1 MLDLDGYKS
10 VIILSLITI
19 LFASPFTTAISHI
32 NLISRRFYRLFC
44 WYCSLLA
51 LPGSLL
57 SKVRLYTK
65 CANLLFLDWI
75 SEQPWLS
82 HTQGGERNYF
92 TVGWFSD
99 YKVNTEEAVLPLL
112 VAVVIHSVQKGKKE
126 LILHTPFSYSTRKS
140 FYKDNG
146 QNGTSL
152 QWVLVPVMK
161 S

>member
-92 TVGWFSD
+92 RESLISTTYF
-99 YKVNTEEAVLPLL
+99 TLL
-112 VAVVIHSVQKGKKE
+112 VERTWLFTKSRKRTTLQFKNRGLYFVLGLMMYIPLDKWKLVFCAAVQI
-126 LILHTPFSYSTRKS
+126 
-140 FYKDNG
+140 
-146 QNGTSL
+146 
-152 QWVLVPVMK
+152 
-161 S
+161 

>member
-99 YKVNTEEAVLPLL
+99 YKVNTEEAVL

-126 LILHTPFSYSTRKS
+126 LILHTPFSYSTTRGKVS
-140 FYKDNG
+140 TRIMGRMGPLYSG
-146 QNGTSL
+146 C
-152 QWVLVPVMK
+152 
-161 S
+161 